1 MSWAII
7 LTVATKL
14 KDDFSQSGY
23 LLSRKHQIHKYFF
36 SKTVEDKHMIT
47 ANH

>member
-1 MSWAII
+1 MSWAIV

-14 KDDFSQSGY
+14 KDHFSQSGY

-36 SKTVEDKHMIT
+36 QKRCKINMIT